1 MELPVGYREFDVAGV
16 TLVGRAD
23 AVERCRRALIEYGT
37 LYDWAAEQPGVRAL
51 QGRGETRVVPVEDG
65 AWVVRHAFRGGA
77 VARLLGDRYLRTGE
91 PRPYAE
97 LRVSHGLRQH
107 NIETPALLAFAVYPD
122 GLFYRAD
129 IVTEHVPD
137 SVDLATLT
145 FGQHRGP
152 PGARVAAWR
161 AAGALLR
168 RTWDA
173 GLLHPDLNLGN
184 ILIAGDPE
192 MPRAWL
198 IDLDRARL
206 SGDMSAGDRVAMQ
219 RRLSRSRAKLEARH
233 GQAVGRVELIAFGEA
248 LHG

>member
-1 MELPVGYREFDVAGV
+1 MELPVGYRELDVAG
-16 TLVGRAD
+16 TALVARSDAFERA
-23 AVERCRRALIEYGT
+23 RHALIEHGT
-37 LYDWAAEQPGVRAL
+37 LYEWAAQQPGVRAL
-51 QGRGETRVVPVEDG
+51 RGRGETRVVPFDGG

-77 VARLLGDRYLRTGE
+77 VARLLGDRYVRYGE

-97 LRVSHGLRQH
+97 LRVSNGLRQH
-107 NIETPALLAFAVYPD
+107 NIETPAVVAFAIYPD
-122 GLFYRAD
+122 GIFYRAD
-129 IVTEHVPD
+129 IVTEYVPD

-145 FGQHRGP
+145 FGEHRAP
-152 PGARVAAWR
+152 PGQRVAAWR

-168 RTWDA
+168 RAFNA

-192 MPRAWL
+192 APRAWI

-206 SGDMSAGDRVAMQ
+206 GGDMSADRRVAMQ
-219 RRLSRSRAKLEARH
+219 RRMNRSREKLEEKY
-233 GQAVGRVELIAFGEA
+233 GQAVGKVELIAFGEA